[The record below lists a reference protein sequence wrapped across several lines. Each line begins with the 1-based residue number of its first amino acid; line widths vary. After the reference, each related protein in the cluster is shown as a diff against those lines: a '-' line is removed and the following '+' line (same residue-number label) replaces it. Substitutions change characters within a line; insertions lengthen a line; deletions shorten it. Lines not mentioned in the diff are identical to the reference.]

1 MLNTNP
7 TFYAKNCAQS
17 QDRLYARLHN
27 SRVIVAKMPIMALPT
42 VSGKPP
48 PDHPR
53 TKGEFEHLTS
63 TLLLAF
69 MDRRCSCTAEERY
82 EGLLRAYNQPI
93 EGDTAAKREAL
104 RIFLGLPA

>member
-1 MLNTNP
+1 
-7 TFYAKNCAQS
+7 
-17 QDRLYARLHN
+17 
-27 SRVIVAKMPIMALPT
+27 MPIMALPT
-42 VSGKPP
+42 VSGKQP

-63 TLLLAF
+63 TFLLRWEAG
-69 MDRRCSCTAEERY
+69 CSCTSSAEERY
-82 EGLLRAYNQPI
+82 DGLLKAYDQPI